1 MATLRLFA
9 NLREV
14 AGVSR
19 VELDGTTVGEILEAA
34 NRRFG
39 PAFAAG
45 AAHARVWHNG
55 DAAET
60 HTRVES
66 GDEVA
71 LIPPVSGGAMQVDQ
85 RSGDIQVVALVAV
98 AAVLML
104 ANLDSDEGLWAS
116 AVVGAVAVWGV
127 GLNRDLPAGPPLVA
141 TLGAVVAT
149 HLLGSPGYG
158 LGIGVALVTALAWPV
173 FFPSYRR
180 MPVIAAGVVG
190 AIWAAAAAA
199 SLLLARQATD
209 PGNRIIS
216 IFLLAT
222 IGSTLVGALVQHF
235 GRFRFLDSLSATVV
249 VALAAAVGGA
259 VIWEFDMV
267 GFLLIGV
274 GLALGLIAG
283 RGMGSIMRIGQVS
296 LAEPLPGSLTG
307 LDGPLMAAVLLFPL
321 VRLLL

>member
-1 MATLRLFA
+1 M
-9 NLREV
+9 
-14 AGVSR
+14 SR
-19 VELDGTTVGEILEAA
+19 VEVDGATVGDILEAA
-34 NRRFG
+34 NLRFG

-45 AAHARVWHNG
+45 AAYARVWHNG
-55 DAAET
+55 DAAEAG
-60 HTRVES
+60 TRVEP

-71 LIPPVSGGAMQVDQ
+71 LIPPVSGGAVAMDQ
-85 RSGDIQVVALVAV
+85 SSGDVQVAALVGV

-104 ANLDSDEGLWAS
+104 ANMSSSGAWWAA
-116 AVVGAVAVWGV
+116 AVVGAVAMWGV
-127 GLNRDLPAGPPLVA
+127 GLSTDIPAGPPLLA
-141 TLGAVVAT
+141 TIGAVLAT
-149 HLLGSPGYG
+149 HQLGSPGYG
-158 LGIGVALVTALAWPV
+158 VAIGFALVAALGWPV

-180 MPVIAAGVVG
+180 LRVIAAGAVG
-190 AIWAAAAAA
+190 AIWSATAAG

-222 IGSTLVGALVQHF
+222 IGSTLVGALVQRF
-235 GRFRFLDSLSATVV
+235 GQVRFLDSLSTTVV
-249 VALAAAVGGA
+249 TALAAALGGA
-259 VIWEFDMV
+259 ALSDFDLV
-267 GFLLIGV
+267 AFLLIGV

-283 RGMGSIMRIGQVS
+283 RGLGSIVRIGQVS